1 MLTEVKLLVAY
12 CKRKGALVLSERSN
26 PEFDRDRLQ
35 LVFNETASDLRS
47 IGVDCAAMVSLES
60 ELPAPVVS
68 ALYDCLYDVASV
80 ALFAT
85 DPILMFFVSGDEKG
99 VEMRAALDAAQMD
112 AARLEAAASSL
123 REDLAGS
130 HGSLSLE
137 LSPTSLNAAVR
148 LSVGGDVR
156 EEGGET

>member
-1 MLTEVKLLVAY
+1 
-12 CKRKGALVLSERSN
+12 
-26 PEFDRDRLQ
+26 
-35 LVFNETASDLRS
+35 
-47 IGVDCAAMVSLES
+47 
-60 ELPAPVVS
+60 
-68 ALYDCLYDVASV
+68 
-80 ALFAT
+80 
-85 DPILMFFVSGDEKG
+85 
-99 VEMRAALDAAQMD
+99 MRAALDAAQMD

-148 LSVGGDVR
+148 LSVGGDAR